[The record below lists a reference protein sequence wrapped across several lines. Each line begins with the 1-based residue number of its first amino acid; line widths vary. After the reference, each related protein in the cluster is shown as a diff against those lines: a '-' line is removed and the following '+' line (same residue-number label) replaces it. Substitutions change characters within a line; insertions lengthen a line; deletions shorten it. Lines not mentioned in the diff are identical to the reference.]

1 MPRVYRWLVGGLVVV
16 AVVVLTAMFVPS
28 DFDQARHSFGGPAEQ
43 VVGTALP
50 SAIVPGLEGGEIR
63 LDAYRGRPVLV
74 NLWATWCGPCRR
86 EMPALERLSKEQKGK
101 LAVIAI
107 DQREDPAVVRAYV
120 KRFGVTFS
128 VGIDDGQVLGT
139 ELHLIGLPSSFF
151 VDRNGVIR
159 DAVDGEMT
167 YDVMMEKAMALVAA
181 DARKS

>member
-1 MPRVYRWLVGGLVVV
+1 
-16 AVVVLTAMFVPS
+16 
-28 DFDQARHSFGGPAEQ
+28 
-43 VVGTALP
+43 
-50 SAIVPGLEGGEIR
+50 
-63 LDAYRGRPVLV
+63 
-74 NLWATWCGPCRR
+74 
-86 EMPALERLSKEQKGK
+86 LSKEQKGK